1 MSESLNGNKLKGERG
16 NGGDTVSLQRIR
28 LNSNRVLD
36 RKKKKKDR
44 RWSFINKQSIKKKKR
59 IPWSKDP
66 NHRVEKY
73 ENVEISMERCYAVMV
88 YIMMKHFNIP
98 LTFHTAPLNKT
109 GCLGHL
115 NAQLSM
121 FQS

>member
-44 RWSFINKQSIKKKKR
+44 RWSFINKQSIKKKNESRGAK
-59 IPWSKDP
+59 IQITELKNMKMLKSVWKDVMLSWST
-66 NHRVEKY
+66 
-73 ENVEISMERCYAVMV
+73 S
-88 YIMMKHFNIP
+88 
-98 LTFHTAPLNKT
+98 
-109 GCLGHL
+109 
-115 NAQLSM
+115 
-121 FQS
+121 